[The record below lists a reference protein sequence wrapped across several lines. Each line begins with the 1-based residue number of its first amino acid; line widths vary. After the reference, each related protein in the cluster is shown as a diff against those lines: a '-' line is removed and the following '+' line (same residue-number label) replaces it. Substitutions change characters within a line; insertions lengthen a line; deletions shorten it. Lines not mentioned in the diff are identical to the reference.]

1 MLSAAK
7 HLRSRYAH
15 WPAHQMLRCAQHDTT
30 QTFLRVPTIYLYQHR
45 NYTLQRDI
53 PMLLRR
59 IRIPLVFE
67 HFQAVN
73 QLDAGV
79 AGFDHLVDVAACGG
93 DVGIVE
99 LLGVFGDQFFAPLV
113 GVGRA
118 FDLVFE
124 EDVDRALS
132 THDGDFGGGPGVV
145 EVAAHVFAVHD
156 VVSAAVGFAR
166 NHRDLGNGGFAIGI
180 EQLRA
185 MPDDAAVFLAHSRKE
200 ARHIDEG
207 DDGNVEAVA
216 EAHETRRF
224 IRGIDVQHAS

>member
-45 NYTLQRDI
+45 NYTLQRNI
-53 PMLLRR
+53 PVFLRR

-79 AGFDHLVDVAACGG
+79 AGFDYLVDVAASGG

-99 LLGVFGDQFFAPLV
+99 LLGVFSDQFFATLV
-113 GVGRA
+113 GVWCA
-118 FDLVFE
+118 IDLVFE
-124 EDVDRALS
+124 ENVNRAFG
-132 THDGDFGGGPGVV
+132 THDRDFGGWPGVV
-145 EVAAHVFAVHD
+145 QVAAHVLAVHD
-156 VVSAAVGFAR
+156 VVCAAVGFAG
-166 NHRDLGNGGFAIGI
+166 NHRDLGNGGFTVGV

-185 MPDDAAVFLAHSRKE
+185 MPDDAAVFLTYTRQK
-200 ARHIDEG
+200 ARHINEG

-216 EAHETRRF
+216 EAHETRRL
-224 IRGIDVQHAS
+224 IRGIDVEYAR